1 MAARYNAETKTFIL
15 ETAHSSYMMK
25 VSRYGNL
32 LHMYYGSR
40 IPDEDLD
47 YLLTFSDRGFS
58 PNPYE
63 AGNDRTFSLD
73 FLPQE
78 FSGSRSGDYRSPS
91 LELVWGEGGSAFG
104 GKVAGYEIR
113 KGACRIDGMPGL
125 WAEPQEQ
132 AETLTI
138 CLADPVSK
146 VEAELSYTVFAEKD
160 VIARSVKLVNRGK
173 DVVRLEKL
181 MSATIDFRD
190 SDYDLIYFSGR
201 HTMEREFR
209 RIAAA
214 DGVHAIGSSRGAS
227 SHQYN
232 PFAIVCEKDCGEDRG
247 QCWGISLVYSGGF
260 LIEAER
266 DQYKQLRLNAGLN
279 PSGFSFLVE
288 PGGDFQAPQ
297 AVLAWSDQGFTGLS
311 HIYHRIFRENLCRS
325 PFRKKMR
332 PVLLNSWEAA
342 YFDFD
347 DEKILAIA
355 REAADLG
362 VELFVL
368 DDGWFGKRDD
378 DVSGLGDWTVNQ

>member
-78 FSGSRSGDYRSPS
+78 FSGSRSGDYRSSS

-125 WAEPQEQ
+125 WAESQEQ

-146 VEAELSYTVFAEKD
+146 VEAELSYTIFAEKD
-160 VIARSVKLVNRGK
+160 VIKPR
-173 DVVRLEKL
+173 DFLEKYSIYYEENGNRL
-181 MSATIDFRD
+181 MVSNSDIPSASVTRMYLKE
-190 SDYDLIYFSGR
+190 SIYFDQRTSSF
-201 HTMEREFR
+201 HKQVTALCPVLVREDDF
-209 RIAAA
+209 
-214 DGVHAIGSSRGAS
+214 GGAS
-227 SHQYN
+227 TPYPLFWVKYSDAAPFLSKLPMMGSNYN
-232 PFAIVCEKDCGEDRG
+232 NVTNMTADDYFTLNRYDGKI
-247 QCWGISLVYSGGF
+247 
-260 LIEAER
+260 
-266 DQYKQLRLNAGLN
+266 YKTNNLQGR
-279 PSGFSFLVE
+279 
-288 PGGDFQAPQ
+288 
-297 AVLAWSDQGFTGLS
+297 VLANYCKTDSALTKEQNRIEQELKDLELSVWGQRNVASDSLNVAEDEGKAEKKSEKKSEKTTV
-311 HIYHRIFRENLCRS
+311 RRS
-325 PFRKKMR
+325 SKKEKSEK
-332 PVLLNSWEAA
+332 VKTVSTKSTNTQAA
-342 YFDFD
+342 P
-347 DEKILAIA
+347 
-355 REAADLG
+355 R
-362 VELFVL
+362 
-368 DDGWFGKRDD
+368 
-378 DVSGLGDWTVNQ
+378 VSVRRQRR